1 MLDSNIRSYETLNIL
16 KSKVK
21 RSLDLKQ
28 IHSLTALT
36 LKNYN
41 WLQDCDL
48 VYVIYEIISSN
59 IVLKTVST
67 LYAAV
72 VSKLKQ
78 LLIICFTAP
87 SPYMKEKPFWTTSNL
102 SLLILWSTVT
112 LLLLMFFSLV
122 IPLDDSSNNDYPK
135 YDN

>member
-1 MLDSNIRSYETLNIL
+1 MLDSDIRSYETLNIL

-21 RSLDLKQ
+21 CSLDLKQ

-36 LKNYN
+36 LKKYN

-59 IVLKTVST
+59 IVLKTVSS
-67 LYAAV
+67 LYATV

-87 SPYMKEKPFWTTSNL
+87 SPYVKEKPFWTTSNL

-122 IPLDDSSNNDYPK
+122 IPLDDCSNNDYP
-135 YDN
+135 

>member
-1 MLDSNIRSYETLNIL
+1 MLDSDIRSYETLNIF

-21 RSLDLKQ
+21 RSLDLKK

-36 LKNYN
+36 LKKYN

-78 LLIICFTAP
+78 LLIICFIAP
-87 SPYMKEKPFWTTSNL
+87 SPYVKEKPVWTTSNL

-122 IPLDDSSNNDYPK
+122 IPLDDCSNNDYP
-135 YDN
+135 